1 MQSLACPPACGPV
14 CGAPARRCSS
24 TQVHS
29 GSRALRLPGRRPRS
43 RPAGAAANE
52 AGEAFL
58 PVFHDP
64 ATSTS
69 WHFVIANADFMLN
82 DENNEHFPEV
92 LRERRRFF
100 LENQAPVNFFLVAN
114 PAWLDSLP
122 EVAKQVRQ
130 PAVAL
135 VSPDAQWITCVTP
148 PRTGA
153 PRLGPWRVARHRD
166 TRVEESDTSL
176 ARVSRLPAAPHWLF
190 REAACELL
198 HIRHSHRPTAC
209 LLSPDTSSSAWT
221 ASSRASSRA
230 AWRT

>member
-1 MQSLACPPACGPV
+1 
-14 CGAPARRCSS
+14 
-24 TQVHS
+24 
-29 GSRALRLPGRRPRS
+29 
-43 RPAGAAANE
+43 
-52 AGEAFL
+52 
-58 PVFHDP
+58 
-64 ATSTS
+64 
-69 WHFVIANADFMLN
+69 MLN